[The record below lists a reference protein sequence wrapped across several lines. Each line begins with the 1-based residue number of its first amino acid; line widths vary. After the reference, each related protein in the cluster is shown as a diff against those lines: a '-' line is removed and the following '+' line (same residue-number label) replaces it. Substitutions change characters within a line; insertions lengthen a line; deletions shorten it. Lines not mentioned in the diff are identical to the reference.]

1 MRHTHT
7 HTHTHTR
14 THTGER
20 MSAQD
25 AQQAG
30 LVSKVFPVESV
41 LDEAIKLGERI
52 SGMSKV
58 TIAMAKECINAADNL
73 PLDEGSFLGAGQTF
87 S

>member
-1 MRHTHT
+1 
-7 HTHTHTR
+7 
-14 THTGER
+14 

-73 PLDEGSFLGAGQTF
+73 PLDEGIYIVYWGLVKLLASSKIRFWFL
-87 S
+87 